1 MPVAKYLRPP
11 AFSYPQRTWPDKQLT
26 QAPRWLSTD
35 LRDGNQALAEPM
47 DLKRKQRLLR
57 LLVGLGF
64 KEIEVGFPAASALD
78 YDFVRALADQ
88 PQLIPDVNISVLT
101 QIRPDLI
108 ERTLQS
114 VKGLKRVNV
123 HIYNATSP
131 VFRKHVFGLTKAEIK
146 TLAVTG
152 VELPPGSRKNVGS

>member
-57 LLVGLGF
+57 LLVGWDLR
-64 KEIEVGFPAASALD
+64 IEVVFLPLAPWTTILCAL
-78 YDFVRALADQ
+78 
-88 PQLIPDVNISVLT
+88 
-101 QIRPDLI
+101 
-108 ERTLQS
+108 
-114 VKGLKRVNV
+114 
-123 HIYNATSP
+123 
-131 VFRKHVFGLTKAEIK
+131 
-146 TLAVTG
+146 
-152 VELPPGSRKNVGS
+152 